1 MLSTQINFDMDTR
14 SDAVKYACT
23 DILKTALKNRRHHLK
38 KKHFDNV
45 PANLVSVK
53 SLDKNVTDAEWQR
66 LVKMWSTPRHKVFIL
81 LFYVKEFIVSMLTIV
96 LVLSCHVHTIAI

>member
-1 MLSTQINFDMDTR
+1 MLFAQINFDMDTR

-23 DILKTALKNRRHHLK
+23 DILKSAMKNRRHQLK

-53 SLDKNVTDAEWQR
+53 SPQKNVLDEEWQR
-66 LVKMWSTPRHKVFIL
+66 LVKMRSTPRHKVFIL
-81 LFYVKEFIVSMLTIV
+81 
-96 LVLSCHVHTIAI
+96 